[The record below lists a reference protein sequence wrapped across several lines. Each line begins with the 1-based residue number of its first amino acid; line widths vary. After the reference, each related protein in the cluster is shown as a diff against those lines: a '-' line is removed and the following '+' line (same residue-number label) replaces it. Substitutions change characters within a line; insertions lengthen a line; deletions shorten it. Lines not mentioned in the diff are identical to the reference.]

1 MSRVL
6 IAEDEAAI
14 REFIVINL
22 QRNGYEAVQAA
33 DGREALEAFEN
44 AVEGFDVALIDIMM
58 PEVDGLEVCRRIRE
72 RDENIGIIIL
82 TAKTQEI
89 DKVTGFLAGAD
100 DYVTKPFSTTEL
112 MARVDAV
119 CRRAKMGTGKK
130 STSDQPEVLR
140 SGSFEL
146 ETGSRTLTAQGKPV
160 ELTQIEY
167 HILKLFFESGGKV
180 LDRTDILNSVWGS
193 EYAGQEK
200 IVDVNIRRMRMKIEK
215 DPSVPRHLITV
226 WGVGYRWI
234 P

>member
-1 MSRVL
+1 MSKVL
-6 IAEDEAAI
+6 VAEDESAI

-22 QRNGYEAVQAA
+22 QRNGYETVQAA
-33 DGREALEAFEN
+33 DGREAIEAFEN
-44 AVEGFDVALIDIMM
+44 AVGSFDVALIDIMM
-58 PEVDGLEVCRRIRE
+58 PEVDGLEVCRRIRQQ
-72 RDENIGIIIL
+72 DENIGIIIL

-130 STSDQPEVLR
+130 SADEPPQILH
-140 SGSFEL
+140 SGNFEL
-146 ETGSRTLTAQGKPV
+146 ETGSRTLIAQGKPV

>member
-6 IAEDEAAI
+6 VAEDEAAI

-22 QRNGYEAVQAA
+22 QRNGYETVEAA
-33 DGREALEAFEN
+33 DGREAIEAFEN
-44 AVEGFDVALIDIMM
+44 AGEGFDVALIDIMM
-58 PEVDGLEVCRRIRE
+58 PEADGLEVCRHIRGS
-72 RDENIGIIIL
+72 DENIGIIML

-119 CRRAKMGTGKK
+119 CRRAKMGTGRKGVA
-130 STSDQPEVLR
+130 DQAEVLH
-140 SGSFEL
+140 SGSFAL
-146 ETGSRTLTAQGKPV
+146 ETGSRTLLAGGKPV

-180 LDRTDILNSVWGS
+180 LDRTDILNSVWGG

-215 DPSVPRHLITV
+215 DPSIPRHLITV

>member
-6 IAEDEAAI
+6 VAEDEASI

-22 QRNGYEAVQAA
+22 QRNGYETVEAA
-33 DGREALEAFEN
+33 DGREALDAFANAQEN
-44 AVEGFDVALIDIMM
+44 FDVALIDIMM
-58 PEVDGLEVCRRIRE
+58 PEVDGMEVCRRIRSA
-72 RDENIGIIIL
+72 DENIGIIIL

-119 CRRAKMGTGKK
+119 CRRAKMGTGRIAA
-130 STSDQPEVLR
+130 SEPPAVLQ
-140 SGSFEL
+140 SGSFVL
-146 ETGSRTLTAQGKPV
+146 ETGSRTLIAQGKPV

-215 DPSVPRHLITV
+215 DPSIPRHLITV